1 MKSVEEKETQ
11 ASALTPVEQAA
22 AEIAQFGRREL
33 ELVLDRQAKAG
44 QMKEAEERAGAE
56 YLDGQSGGAVDK
68 VLKLQLELAAIGRA
82 GDLCHARR
90 LAAITRKWSAEAS
103 ELREQIA
110 GKQEQIEALQA
121 KTAVHLAALS
131 DLEGVPYSNE
141 ILRSQPNDLN
151 WKHVP
156 RSVALERGARALG
169 DRLEVLERRK
179 IATSGVIDI
188 GPDEVTG
195 IEALLAAVAAHE
207 GETPGIEAVLDWCAA
222 CERGTSFGELARR
235 YRLAWKEGTID
246 VCESYTLVP
255 DLVGSMLAGIHG
267 VSERPDVN
275 SATFRADASFRVHAT

>member
-1 MKSVEEKETQ
+1 MLKTADVP
-11 ASALTPVEQAA
+11 ALGPVEQAA
-22 AEIAQFGRREL
+22 AEIVQHGRREL
-33 ELVLDRQAKAG
+33 ELLRERQAKADAL
-44 QMKEAEERAGAE
+44 KKVEAQAGAE

-82 GDLCHARR
+82 EDLCHARR
-90 LAAITRKWSAEAS
+90 LAAITRKWSAEVS

-110 GKQEQIEALQA
+110 GKQKEIDALRA

-131 DLEGVPYSNE
+131 DLEGVPYTGE
-141 ILRSQPNDLN
+141 ILRSQPNNLN

-156 RSVALERGARALG
+156 RSVALELEARALG

-179 IATSGVIDI
+179 IANAGVVDI

-195 IEALLAAVAAHE
+195 IEALLVAVARHE
-207 GETPGIEAVLDWCAA
+207 GETPSVEAVLEWAGA
-222 CERGTSFGELARR
+222 VEQGRTFGELARR
-235 YRLAWKEGTID
+235 YRLVWKEGNID
-246 VCESYTLVP
+246 VSESYTLVP
-255 DLVGSMLAGIHG
+255 DLMGSMLPGIHG